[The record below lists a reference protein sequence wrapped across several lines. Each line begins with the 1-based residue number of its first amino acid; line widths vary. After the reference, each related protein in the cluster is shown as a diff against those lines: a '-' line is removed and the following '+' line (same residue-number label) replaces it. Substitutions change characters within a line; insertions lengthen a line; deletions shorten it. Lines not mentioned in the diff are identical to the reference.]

1 MIQLFHVHKSY
12 ARKRVALDDVTLHIV
27 KSEFALITGPS
38 GAGKTTL
45 LKLLFGL
52 EHPDSGQILVQG
64 RNIAR
69 LNANGWPYL
78 RRTIGFVFQD
88 FKLLQKKTV
97 FENVAVA
104 MRVAGASP
112 SEIKKRVYEVL
123 GSVGLEHKKEMLPT
137 MLSAGEQQRVSVAR
151 AIVNYPV
158 ILLADEPTG
167 NLDSELS
174 LEIFDLLK
182 KINARGTTILV
193 ATHDREIISRFS
205 RRVINLKQGHIMEGG
220 G

>member
-1 MIQLFHVHKSY
+1 MIQLFHVYKSY
-12 ARKRVALDDVTLHIV
+12 SRKRVALEDVTLRIE
-27 KSEFALITGPS
+27 KGEFALVTGAS

-69 LNANGWPYL
+69 LKSSGWPYL

-88 FKLLQKKTV
+88 FKLLQKKSI
-97 FENVAVA
+97 FDNVGLP
-104 MRVAGASP
+104 MRVAGASI
-112 SEIKKRVYEVL
+112 SEIRKRVPEVL
-123 GSVGLEHKKEMLPT
+123 ASVGLDHKKELLPT
-137 MLSAGEQQRVSVAR
+137 MLSAGEQQRVAVAR
-151 AIVNYPV
+151 SIVSYPV

-174 LEIFDLLK
+174 LEIFDLFK
-182 KINARGTTILV
+182 RINAKGTTILV

-205 RRVINLKQGHIMEGG
+205 RRIITLKQGRVQEKGS
-220 G
+220 